1 MSLKMQCLLIIGLK
15 VDRQQIIDSLY
26 WLDCIQLDRF
36 SDLPELSLS
45 PLALDPATQH
55 AQEELGLAL
64 MQVKGVIELLG
75 IVESAYHRETQV
87 PGSDDAVAGIA
98 ALLPAAQAITGRRKK
113 LQAELDL
120 LPRFEGTLRKLL
132 PLLPRVSRGPDRSLN
147 GLFISKAHI
156 HLLDEIRDQVQH
168 ATDGQSDIA
177 VGDVDDSTC
186 AVLIAAPR
194 SYTEQI
200 GRLLNQEDITRL
212 TLPPEFD
219 ASSPDTAIAALRWR
233 LSAIPQE
240 MAAIELELKQL
251 ADEWAPRL
259 LCWRDALHEQ
269 LTRLEVLSHL
279 GQTESTFVLTGWAPT
294 KDVERIKQALS
305 ATVGER
311 FLIQEVPLTQETK
324 ERAPIELS
332 NPLPARPFEGLIRL
346 FGIPHYGRFDPTSLM
361 AIFLPIFFG
370 LMLGDVGYGAL
381 LLVLC
386 LILRFRVKAG
396 MMRDLATILAVGSVW
411 SIVFGFLFGELFGT
425 LGEEIGL
432 HPILFDRASPEHLM
446 DLLILT
452 IGIGAAHVTL
462 GLLIGVWE
470 SFRTRNTHHL
480 LERGGRLLGLIAAF
494 LIVGVLVDF
503 LPQGFMTAAI
513 AGLIVGIVLLA
524 TSMGRIGFV
533 IAPIEMIGLIG
544 NVLSYLRI
552 AAIGLASVYLAR
564 VANEMAGAMGSL
576 VVGIIVAVLLHALNF
591 VLGAFSPTIHSLRL
605 HYVEFFRN
613 FYEGGGRP
621 YLPFGPRSVQSARA
635 RQ

>member
-1 MSLKMQCLLIIGLK
+1 MSLKMQCLMIIGLK
-15 VDRQQIIDSLY
+15 VDRQQIIDTLY
-26 WLDCIQLDRF
+26 WLDCIQMDRF

-75 IVESAYHRETQV
+75 IDENVYPRDTR
-87 PGSDDAVAGIA
+87 GDLGTDDAVAGIA
-98 ALLPAAQAITGRRKK
+98 VLLPTAQAITGRRKK

-132 PLLPRVSRGPDRSLN
+132 PLLPRVSRGPDRILN

-156 HLLDEIRDQVQH
+156 HLLDEIREQVQQ

-194 SYTEQI
+194 GYSEQI

-219 ASSPDTAIAALRWR
+219 ASSPDKAIAALRWR
-233 LSAIPQE
+233 LSALPQE
-240 MAAIELELKQL
+240 MAAIERELKQL
-251 ADEWAPRL
+251 ADEWAFRL

-269 LTRLEVLSHL
+269 LARLEILSHL
-279 GQTESTFVLTGWAPT
+279 GQTESTFVLIGWAPN

-305 ATVGER
+305 AVVGER
-311 FLIQEVPLTQETK
+311 SLIQEVPLTKETK
-324 ERAPIELS
+324 ERAPIEMS

-370 LMLGDVGYGAL
+370 LMLGDVGYGVL
-381 LLVLC
+381 LLILC
-386 LILRFRVKAG
+386 LVLRFRVKPG
-396 MMRDLATILAVGSVW
+396 MMRDLATILAIGSGW

-446 DLLILT
+446 DLLLLT

-462 GLLIGVWE
+462 GLVIGVWE
-470 SFRTRNTHHL
+470 SFRARNKHHL

-494 LIVGVLVDF
+494 MIVGVLVDL

-513 AGLIVGIVLLA
+513 AGLIVAIVLLA
-524 TSMGRIGFV
+524 SSMGRIGFV
-533 IAPIEMIGLIG
+533 IAPIEMVGLLG
-544 NVLSYLRI
+544 NVLSYLRL

-605 HYVEFFRN
+605 HYVEFFKN

-621 YLPFGPRSVQSARA
+621 YVPFGPRSVQSAR
-635 RQ
+635 Q